1 MKQIEK
7 PSDTFR
13 ADEPGKTRLSTVR
26 TAEQQHRTGSLVLK
40 RLEPQ
45 IGLELIARLYLAFR
59 NERLNNRVLALQY
72 QVSRFDV
79 VVLRSYP
86 WRVLSYL
93 VASMKERHC
102 AVILPLQKRA

>member
-13 ADEPGKTRLSTVR
+13 ADEPADR
-26 TAEQQHRTGSLVLK
+26 VLK